1 MNERESEWQ
10 TREHSCE
17 QEAREKSL
25 AVIDRPKGKG
35 QCAKVRERRA
45 QQTMQIYLSVQYGT
59 ESNWRST
66 DWPPPTYWPLDT
78 LRRLMPLTVAT
89 GRCHWLTFTL
99 LRHSPFFVLT
109 LISVSIK
116 RRLHC
121 CCCCCCCQ
129 RHNSA
134 LHCCWCC
141 HNSIAQRSVSATATV
156 CLTETC
162 PLSPR

>member
-35 QCAKVRERRA
+35 QCAKVQERRA

-59 ESNWRST
+59 ESNWQST
-66 DWPPPTYWPLDT
+66 DWPPPTYWPQDT

-89 GRCHWLTFTL
+89 GSLSRSFAIHRSSYWHWLAFQ
-99 LRHSPFFVLT
+99 LRGVCT
-109 LISVSIK
+109 AAAAAVAKDTI
-116 RRLHC
+116 LHC
-121 CCCCCCCQ
+121 TAAGAVIIQ
-129 RHNSA
+129 
-134 LHCCWCC
+134 LHKE
-141 HNSIAQRSVSATATV
+141 VSQQQQQCA
-156 CLTETC
+156 
-162 PLSPR
+162 